1 MNEKKQKAFDFAG
14 DTTKQLITLSTGII
28 TITITFTKDI
38 LGTGN
43 ASHKVLLMS
52 SWVFFLMSIILGVWT
67 LMALTGELE
76 QIGKKPKDPS
86 IRGKNVTVP
95 SALQILFFLIGIG
108 LAVAY
113 GIASF
118 A

>member
-1 MNEKKQKAFDFAG
+1 MKEEVQKAFDFAG
-14 DTTKQLITLSTGII
+14 ETTKQLITLSTGIV
-28 TITITFTKDI
+28 TITITFAKDI

-43 ASHKVLLMS
+43 TNDKLLLMS
-52 SWVFFLMSIILGVWT
+52 SWVFFLLSIILGVWT

-76 QIGKKPKDPS
+76 QIGKKKSTPS

-95 SALQILFFLIGIG
+95 SALQIFCFLIGIG

-113 GIASF
+113 GITSLL
-118 A
+118 